1 MLNLSFYNL
10 SAVLMILVLLK
21 FSLSQSGVNRLLKI
35 FLGSTLT
42 FSVFD
47 TWFSFLP
54 LLFYFFTHQTESF
67 SLLIS
72 TIFDR
77 LKRFTTGQTGKQSTP
92 EEEFLMDKGSEGDSS
107 NPTPP
112 QGNIFSFLFSK
123 KPKEAEGQ
131 EDKGS
136 VERAGKGPKDLLDSP
151 SGPFFSG
158 QWSFSPAEQSLHYCI
173 EKTKYWANLGGC
185 TAALVGISEIVL
197 GICRRLNY
205 TQVLV
210 KKLTH

>member
-21 FSLSQSGVNRLLKI
+21 FSLSQSGVNRFLRI

-54 LLFYFFTHQTESF
+54 LLSYFFTHQTESF

-92 EEEFLMDKGSEGDSS
+92 EEEFLMDG
-107 NPTPP
+107 
-112 QGNIFSFLFSK
+112 
-123 KPKEAEGQ
+123 
-131 EDKGS
+131 
-136 VERAGKGPKDLLDSP
+136 
-151 SGPFFSG
+151 
-158 QWSFSPAEQSLHYCI
+158 
-173 EKTKYWANLGGC
+173 
-185 TAALVGISEIVL
+185 
-197 GICRRLNY
+197 
-205 TQVLV
+205 
-210 KKLTH
+210 